1 MASVPQDL
9 EVADREGAVGGSSAP
24 REEDPAVKSTKA
36 TGLDRA
42 HVAVLIAHSPNQEPE
57 ALQAFAAAALDRITP
72 ILQREGGMEW
82 AFHQERPVRLPD
94 HSPRQAAAF
103 LQEASLRMVEGPYDA
118 IVVVTD
124 VALVSRKDRI
134 VPGLASEAARV
145 VVLSADRLRVSERGA
160 PPRPL
165 DSEAVLWNAATLVL
179 HLVGHLLELRHVK
192 GGGTAMSPF
201 TFDPER
207 RSVPPFA
214 KDQRET
220 LPERTAAF
228 PEREDV
234 DQGTLSELWFHL
246 TSAARHPR
254 QVVAQVLRSHAPLL
268 SLRLPRLAT
277 AAVAPALI
285 LVFSA
290 EIWDAG
296 FHMTDGEIWTFAILS
311 VLASAWYLLMAQRLF
326 LPRKEKTF
334 NTEHLAVVNV
344 GITITIVVATVGLF
358 AMLMVL
364 MLGIQIF
371 IFPPDLVREWPSLDL
386 ASADIALTDQIR
398 IAALIATMGVLTGS
412 LGGGLESRD
421 VVRQLAL
428 FDAEP

>member
-1 MASVPQDL
+1 MGPPGANQ
-9 EVADREGAVGGSSAP
+9 REGEGGAASP
-24 REEDPAVKSTKA
+24 PP
-36 TGLDRA
+36 DRV
-42 HVAVLIAHSPNQEPE
+42 HVAVLVAHSPNQES
-57 ALQAFAAAALDRITP
+57 ALLGDYADAVLKRVAPVLHRNGV
-72 ILQREGGMEW
+72 LEW
-82 AFHQERPVRLPD
+82 DFHRERPIRLPD
-94 HSPRQAAAF
+94 HAPRQASAF

-118 IVVVTD
+118 ILVLTD

-145 VVLSADRLRVSERGA
+145 VVLSADRLRLSERGS
-160 PPRPL
+160 PPRAL
-165 DSEAVLWNAATLVL
+165 DSEAVVWNGATLVL
-179 HLVGHLLELRHVK
+179 HLLGHLLGLRHV
-192 GGGTAMSPF
+192 GEGDTVMSPF
-201 TFDPER
+201 TFKPER
-207 RSVPPFA
+207 RAVPPFA
-214 KDQRET
+214 EGQREL
-220 LPERTAAF
+220 LPERVAAF
-228 PEREDV
+228 PEREDM
-234 DQGTLSELWFHL
+234 DQGPLSELWFHL

-254 QVVAQVLRSHAPLL
+254 QVLAQVLRSRAPFL

-296 FHMTDGEIWTFAILS
+296 FHMTHGELWSFAILS

-326 LPRKEKTF
+326 LPRKEKRF

-344 GITITIVVATVGLF
+344 GITVTILAATVGLF

-364 MLGIQIF
+364 MLGIQIY

-386 ASADIALTDQIR
+386 SSTDIGLMDQIR
-398 IAALIATMGVLTGS
+398 IAALIGTIGVLTGS

-421 VVRQLAL
+421 VVRHLAL
-428 FDAEP
+428 FDAVP